1 MAVFRCFGSRT
12 SVNGAGAVL
21 TAPGRDLAADYRAE
35 YESGDQVWADNETE
49 IDLLGFDF
57 LVDSLVV
64 ALTEPRLLPLTVG
77 VLGDWGSG
85 KSSLLRLVREALPT
99 APLDEHGGV
108 VAHYVCIDFS
118 PWQFEHYED
127 VKVALMTSVLDRLRG
142 EAPTDELKA
151 EVGRLQRFVGRLRRS
166 GRAGAVGALHALPAT
181 LPAIAAAVDP
191 SIDPSLVAVAQQAV
205 NSAIAEA
212 TSSPVASSE
221 SNAIDVEPIDVVTF
235 RRELA
240 RLIAG
245 LESVLAVVVFVDDL
259 DRCLPDTV
267 VDTFETIRLFL
278 NTPKTAYVVAAN
290 QRVIE
295 SSVDARYPGLRDENG
310 EGLGSAYL
318 EKMFQMKVAVPALS
332 PPEAETYMNL
342 LLAELHL
349 SADEFAKVRGEAA
362 KQRSDNN
369 LQVAFNLGVA
379 ADVLDTVPAP
389 LIEAL
394 DWAATIAPGVTTGS
408 RGNPRQLKR
417 FLNSL
422 LLKRA
427 SAARRGVD
435 LNAAVLAKL
444 MLLEDEHVSDFQQLF
459 DWQILADG
467 PCTQLAEAER
477 VVLSIPNGGDSDGP
491 PAPSSTEEQS
501 ASQAT
506 KRTTAT
512 KSRTT
517 AADGPKPATPS
528 RSRESDAVSPEV
540 RSWVDRPHVGSWL
553 SLPPRLGQVDLRPY
567 FTYSRDKLSLG
578 TLPSRLPT
586 QLQALLVGIQAEQS
600 AKRRSALDAVAA
612 LAPDQRFQL
621 LEPLLAA
628 LVRQPHGN
636 ALTGA
641 VELAERAP
649 DTAVDVVKA
658 LARIPPAAMPPNQ
671 ITAVVRRIPAET
683 HGLPELLD
691 AWQNSD
697 ESAVSTMTRTARSA
711 QGRR

>member
-1 MAVFRCFGSRT
+1 M
-12 SVNGAGAVL
+12 
-21 TAPGRDLAADYRAE
+21 
-35 YESGDQVWADNETE
+35 WADNETE

-57 LVDSLVV
+57 LVDSLLV

-85 KSSLLRLVREALPT
+85 KSSLLRLVRDALPT
-99 APLDEHGGV
+99 ASVDEHDAPM
-108 VAHYVCIDFS
+108 AHYVCIDFS

-127 VKVALMTSVLDRLRG
+127 VKVALMAAVLDRLRE
-142 EAPTDELKA
+142 EAPTAEMKA
-151 EVGRLQRFVGRLRRS
+151 KVSRLQRFVGLLRRS
-166 GRAGAVGALHALPAT
+166 GRAGAVGALQALPAT
-181 LPAIAAAVDP
+181 LPGIAAAVDP
-191 SIDPSLVAVAQQAV
+191 AIDPSLVAIAQQALGSV
-205 NSAIAEA
+205 IADA
-212 TSSPVASSE
+212 TSGAGADARPVADD
-221 SNAIDVEPIDVVTF
+221 AEPIDVVTF

-240 RLIAG
+240 KLVAG
-245 LESVLAVVVFVDDL
+245 LESVLAIVVFVDDL

-295 SSVDARYPGLRDENG
+295 TSVDARYPELRDENG
-310 EGLGSAYL
+310 EGLGAAYL
-318 EKMFQMKVAVPALS
+318 EKMLQMKVTVPSLS

-349 SADEFAKVRGEAA
+349 SSAEFGKVRDEAS
-362 KQRSDNN
+362 KQRSTNN

-379 ADVLDTVPAP
+379 GDVLDAVPAP

-422 LLKRA
+422 LLKKT

-435 LNAAVLAKL
+435 LHAAVLAKL
-444 MLLEDEHVSDFQQLF
+444 MLLEDEHISDFQQLF

-477 VVLSIPNGGDSDGP
+477 VVLSAPNGDDTSQPDP
-491 PAPSSTEEQS
+491 S
-501 ASQAT
+501 AS
-506 KRTTAT
+506 
-512 KSRTT
+512 KSRGEGSRGRAIKGSV
-517 AADGPKPATPS
+517 AAGSEDVGNRPEPATARSGS
-528 RSRESDAVSPEV
+528 RNPAASSPEV
-540 RSWVDRPHVGSWL
+540 QSWVARPHIVAWL

-586 QLQALLVGIQAEQS
+586 ALQALLVGVQAEQTATRRS
-600 AKRRSALDAVAA
+600 AIDGVSALDAV
-612 LAPDQRFQL
+612 QRFQL

-636 ALTGA
+636 ALIGA

-649 DTAVDVVKA
+649 DTAADVVRA
-658 LARIPPAAMPPNQ
+658 FARVPPAAIPPTQ
-671 ITAVVRRIPAET
+671 ITAVVRRIPANT
-683 HGLPELLD
+683 PGLTDLLD
-691 AWQNSD
+691 AWQSSD
-697 ESAVSTMTRTARSA
+697 DSAVSTMTRTARSA